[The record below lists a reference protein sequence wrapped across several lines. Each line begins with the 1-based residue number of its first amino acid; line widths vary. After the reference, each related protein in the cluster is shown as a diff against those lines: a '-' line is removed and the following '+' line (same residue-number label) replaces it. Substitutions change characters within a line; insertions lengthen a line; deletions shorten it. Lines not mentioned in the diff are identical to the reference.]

1 MTGIAFSETGRKTST
16 KEMGPLVNTQLCH
29 VSDHKGIRV
38 KLFLA
43 RLLSFE
49 IEKVKKR
56 DWRLRL
62 IFLKPIGKAPWLKNV
77 FVKILPYVYYIYTY
91 VTF

>member
-1 MTGIAFSETGRKTST
+1 MERKIST
-16 KEMGPLVNTQLCH
+16 KEIKPLVNTQLCH

-38 KLFLA
+38 KVLLA
-43 RLLSFE
+43 QLLSFE

-62 IFLKPIGKAPWLKNV
+62 IFLEPIEKAPRIKIF
-77 FVKILPYVYYIYTY
+77 FVKILPYGYYIYTY

>member
-1 MTGIAFSETGRKTST
+1 MTKVAFSETGRDTCT
-16 KEMGPLVNTQLCH
+16 KEITPLVNTQLCH
-29 VSDHKGIRV
+29 VSIHKGIRV
-38 KLFLA
+38 KLLLA

-49 IEKVKKR
+49 IEKVKKH

-62 IFLKPIGKAPWLKNV
+62 IFLEPIGKAGWIKKF
-77 FVKILPYVYYIYTY
+77 FVKILPYTYYIYTY